1 MYLLF
6 LSSWFPQPADTG
18 SKLRILNL
26 LKCLSKHHHVTFLA
40 FSRAGEVSRDRME
53 ALRSYGKILPPVV
66 LPRPWPV
73 IGKVLPNPRWHSQ
86 EMRARIQETTTRQ
99 RFDAVLASEI
109 LAGFY
114 GAEVPG
120 VPRFLDNCEL
130 TVLIERCTR
139 EPSLVRRL
147 RSRVEWRSKRNFT
160 ASLVRRYDACAVV
173 SEQERNHLLDLGA
186 EPDRVLVVPN
196 GVDIEANVPKW
207 GPAEPCTLVYAG
219 ALTFHAN
226 LDAMEFFVNAILPL
240 IRRTHPQ
247 ALLRIT
253 GEYQGV
259 DLRRLPHGEKVG
271 VQLTGPLSDV
281 RPCVAGS
288 VVCVV
293 PLRVGGGTRLKI
305 LEAMA
310 LGTPVVSTSK
320 GAEGLQVSP
329 GKDILLTDTPEQ
341 FAAAVCRLLD
351 DGGLRQ
357 AITES
362 ARRTVVE
369 RYDWRRCIRPVLR
382 CLDQLQTKPIQ
393 GRKEP
398 DEGAWSQA

>member
-1 MYLLF
+1 MNLLF

-26 LKCLSKHHHVTFLA
+26 LKCLSEDHHVTFLA
-40 FSRAGEVSRDRME
+40 FSRAGEVSQDRLE
-53 ALRSYGKILPPVV
+53 ALRSHGEILPPVV
-66 LPRPWPV
+66 LPRPWPL
-73 IGKVLPNPRWHSQ
+73 IGTVLPNPRWHSE
-86 EMRARIQETTTRQ
+86 EMRARIREATRRR
-99 RFDAVLASEI
+99 RFDALLASEV

-114 GAEVPG
+114 GAELPG
-120 VPRFLDNCEL
+120 VPRILDNCEL

-139 EPSLVRRL
+139 EPSLIRRL
-147 RSRVEWRSKRNFT
+147 RCRAEWRSKRNFT

-173 SEQERNHLLDLGA
+173 SEQERKHLLDLGA

-196 GVDIEANVPKW
+196 GVDVVANAPVW
-207 GPAEPCTLVYAG
+207 APAEPCTLVYAG

-226 LDAMEFFVNAILPL
+226 LDAMQFFVNAILPV
-240 IRRTHPQ
+240 IRRTHPRVV
-247 ALLRIT
+247 LRIT
-253 GEYQGV
+253 GEHQGV

-271 VQLTGPLSDV
+271 VRLTGPLSDV

-288 VVCVV
+288 AVCVV

-320 GAEGLQVSP
+320 GAEGLDVSP
-329 GKDILLTDTPEQ
+329 GNDILIADSPEQ

-351 DGGLRQ
+351 DGRLRQ
-357 AITES
+357 AIAEQ

-369 RYDWRRCIRPVLR
+369 QYDWRLCIRPLER
-382 CLDQLQTKPIQ
+382 CLDRL
-393 GRKEP
+393 
-398 DEGAWSQA
+398 